1 MTSSHKNLLADPT
14 LENLFLA
21 EEMFNFIT
29 ENIDQTRTGLCFTL
43 KVINLTPEVSELKF
57 FNKGYYRAK

>member
-1 MTSSHKNLLADPT
+1 MFDLIRDFFEDDIVVIKNLLADPT

-29 ENIDQTRTGLCFTL
+29 ENIDQTRTGAMFHIESNQLNYL
-43 KVINLTPEVSELKF
+43 KLVN
-57 FNKGYYRAK
+57 